1 MRIAQVAPLWERV
14 PPPAY
19 GGTELIVGLLT
30 DELVRRGHEVTLFAS
45 GDSQTLAL
53 LDPVSPQAL
62 RKIDETVTPYHLHS
76 IYQTLQLNK
85 ILEKASQFDIIH
97 SHIGFPLFPYA
108 NILKIPTLHTIHG
121 IVPSAEE
128 DLWRS
133 VSKQN
138 FISISN
144 SQRRNDLG
152 LNYVATV
159 YNAINTNNFPF
170 NNQADH
176 PSYLAF
182 LGRISPEKGPHLAI
196 EIANRT
202 GLPLKMAGKIDPVD
216 REFFEKDIKPFIDG
230 QQIQFLG
237 EADHQMK
244 CDLMGGAIATL
255 FPITWP
261 EPFGLVM
268 IESMVLG
275 TPVIAME
282 MGSTREVIA
291 EGKTGFLCHSVEE
304 CVAGVQRIRE
314 ISRSHCRDHV
324 VDHFSVRNMVDGY
337 EAVYQKLLQQK
348 FALDGHTT
356 NIHQLKNL
364 DLLSA

>member
-45 GDSQTLAL
+45 GDSQTLAKL
-53 LDPVSPQAL
+53 EAVSPQAL
-62 RKIDETVTPYHLHS
+62 RKFDETVTPHHLHI

-85 ILEKASQFDIIH
+85 IMEQASEFDIIH

-108 NILKIPTLHTIHG
+108 NLLKIPTVHTIHG
-121 IVPSAEE
+121 IVPAFEE

-170 NNQADH
+170 YSSPVH
-176 PSYLAF
+176 PPYLAF
-182 LGRISPEKGPHLAI
+182 LGRMSAEKGPHLAV
-196 EIANRT
+196 EIAKRT

-216 REFFEKDIKPFIDG
+216 REFFNKEIEPFIDG
-230 QQIQFLG
+230 KQIEFLG
-237 EADHQMK
+237 EADHSMK
-244 CDLMGGAIATL
+244 CELMGNAIATL

-268 IESMVLG
+268 IESMILG

-291 EGKTGFLCHSVEE
+291 DSKTGFLCHSVSE
-304 CVAGVQRIRE
+304 CVAGVERLGE
-314 ISRSHCRDHV
+314 ISRHDCRDHV
-324 VDHFSVRNMVDGY
+324 MANFSVRHMVDGY

-348 FALDGHTT
+348 FVGDGHTPH
-356 NIHQLKNL
+356 IHKLKNL
-364 DLLSA
+364 NLLSA